1 MLHCLRPSQAG
12 TPENFNPHTRPFQG
26 NSADTTSRSGSQASQ
41 TLSLTNEY
49 TSALQTSS
57 YSEIRVFLDIETE
70 RPGEISQE
78 QLLSQ
83 VLRPN
88 REFVDEILQHAKP
101 GLVTDLLWSFFDH
114 SENKARLCL
123 KLTQAIRRVRTL
135 ISPLENLLDVLP
147 LDSETDSLSSPQ
159 CNRAFDLLLKYEQL
173 ENPFPDPE
181 SRNIHGM
188 RHCFSD
194 LNSQLESLIK
204 KSNSRIRYLHW
215 VTYGSALCLIGTT
228 IGVLI
233 AGIIIAKHAFI
244 ALAALTC
251 VPVFIPSKIE
261 KVEHSRLTQLDA
273 AQRGTYVLH
282 EDIIT
287 IERLVNHLYS
297 DIEVNKRF
305 IQSGLWRGK
314 DMHSI
319 MEGSPY
325 LFNQASSRMELY
337 MMNRQ
342 HGRMILESVENGPL
356 IWPTIEDNGVT
367 KPRKYSELTPGE
379 ALQADCDIKA
389 TNIILQGLPNEIY
402 ALVSHHK
409 VAKDL
414 WKRIQLLMQGT
425 SLTKQERECK
435 LYDEFDKF
443 AYKKGETLR
452 DFYLRFSLLLN
463 D

>member
-12 TPENFNPHTRPFQG
+12 TPQNFHPHTLPFQG
-26 NSADTTSRSGSQASQ
+26 NSADITSRSGSQASQ

-101 GLVTDLLWSFFDH
+101 GFVTDLLWSFFDH

-135 ISPLENLLDVLP
+135 ISPLDDLLDILP

-181 SRNIHGM
+181 SRNVHGM

-204 KSNSRIRYLHW
+204 KSNSRIRYVHW
-215 VTYGSALCLIGTT
+215 VTYGSALCLIGTI

-244 ALAALTC
+244 ALAASTC
-251 VPVFIPSKIE
+251 LPVFIPSKVE
-261 KVEHSRLTQLDA
+261 KVEQSRLIQLDA

-287 IERLVNHLYS
+287 IERLVNHLYN

-305 IQSGLWRGK
+305 IKSGLWRGK

-319 MEGSPY
+319 MEV
-325 LFNQASSRMELY
+325 SRQLK
-337 MMNRQ
+337 R
-342 HGRMILESVENGPL
+342 
-356 IWPTIEDNGVT
+356 
-367 KPRKYSELTPGE
+367 
-379 ALQADCDIKA
+379 
-389 TNIILQGLPNEIY
+389 TNIYFQKQLTDLEEHLCLSFAAINRARAHLIYLIKLHQGDR
-402 ALVSHHK
+402 S
-409 VAKDL
+409 
-414 WKRIQLLMQGT
+414 
-425 SLTKQERECK
+425 
-435 LYDEFDKF
+435 
-443 AYKKGETLR
+443 
-452 DFYLRFSLLLN
+452 
-463 D
+463 